1 MIEWLKNHNYILKNE
16 TRAKFYVGITRA
28 RYSVALVVENI
39 NDDKFKNYKM
49 YVIQLNQ
56 FIDDEKILERLSE
69 KQRDKNAKYAFK
81 K

>member
-49 YVIQLNQ
+49 YVI
-56 FIDDEKILERLSE
+56 
-69 KQRDKNAKYAFK
+69 
-81 K
+81 